1 MSFVAR
7 HLDDLLATDWQTVA
21 VIAVF
26 CAFAAY
32 FIKDYLAIPPLVIF
46 IYPVLVLFS
55 VLVEHI
61 FIYAELFQP
70 KRLDQW
76 LMWTIIA
83 SICGTMVG
91 TCLVAGLATLRERAS
106 SAGPGA
112 VSQSR
117 RRPPPG

>member
-32 FIKDYLAIPPLVIF
+32 FIKDYLAIPPLIIF

-83 SICGTMVG
+83 SICGTMAG
-91 TCLVAGLATLRERAS
+91 TCLVAGLATLRERAAS
-106 SAGPGA
+106 PGPGA
-112 VSQSR
+112 VGQNR
-117 RRPPPG
+117 RRPPLG